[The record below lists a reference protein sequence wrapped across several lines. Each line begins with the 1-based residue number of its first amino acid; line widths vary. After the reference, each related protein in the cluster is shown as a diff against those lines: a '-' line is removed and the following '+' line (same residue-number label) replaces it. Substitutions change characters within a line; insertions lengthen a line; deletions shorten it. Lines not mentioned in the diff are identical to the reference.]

1 MTPKTLLR
9 WHRSS
14 ESGSVGD
21 AFTSESSEW
30 VVFEDS
36 AHMAH
41 AEETKSYLEVV
52 DDFLTRRSVPL
63 ATVGPV
69 N

>member
-1 MTPKTLLR
+1 MQAVHDGIP
-9 WHRSS
+9 
-14 ESGSVGD
+14 G
-21 AFTSESSEW
+21 SEW

-52 DDFLTRRSVPL
+52 DDFLTRAEASP
-63 ATVGPV
+63 
-69 N
+69 